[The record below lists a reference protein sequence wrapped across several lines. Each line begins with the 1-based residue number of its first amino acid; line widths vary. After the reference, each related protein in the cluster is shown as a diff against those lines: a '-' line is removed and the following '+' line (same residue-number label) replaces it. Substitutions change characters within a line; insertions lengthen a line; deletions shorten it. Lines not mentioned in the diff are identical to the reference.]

1 MSVGVRKYTDE
12 HKHYRKVTQ
21 KMGTADGDLY
31 MIINNIVVEPYA
43 RVLIKR
49 KG

>member
-1 MSVGVRKYTDE
+1 
-12 HKHYRKVTQ
+12 
-21 KMGTADGDLY
+21 MGTADGDLY
-31 MIINNIVVEPYA
+31 MIINNIVVVPYA